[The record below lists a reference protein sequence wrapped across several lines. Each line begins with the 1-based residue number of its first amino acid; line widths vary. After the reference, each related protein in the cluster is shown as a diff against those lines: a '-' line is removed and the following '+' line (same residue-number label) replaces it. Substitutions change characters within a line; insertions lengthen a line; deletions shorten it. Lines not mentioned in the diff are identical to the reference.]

1 MKKITA
7 FITVSL
13 LSIGFITTGC
23 GSTTDTTQQV
33 VDNKLDLAIA
43 GSQRSAKNKARD
55 IYRNPKETLE
65 FFGFNS
71 SMTVVELAPGGGWYT
86 EILAPALKGSGKLY
100 GAHYPDT
107 GEDNY
112 YSNSRRKLEKKLA
125 ENDIFSEVVL
135 TDFTPRQPS
144 TLAPAGTADLVLT
157 FRNLHNWQE
166 EGVLQVFKD
175 AFNALKPG
183 GVLGVVEHRL
193 APGVAPVKAKGYV
206 AEATTIKQAKAA
218 GFRFVAAS
226 EINANSKT
234 TFKAIVQ
241 RYVSAVDANE
251 NGELDDNERGD
262 DIGIFE
268 ADESELIIEGYVVS
282 SDKGGNFFEELIIQ
296 NYPDDSNPSENPR
309 LGFKVEINVS
319 SLYNTY
325 EFGRKVYIKM
335 NGLAIGE
342 SNGVLVIGKPDGT
355 QVGQIQAFE
364 FQDFIMRSAE
374 VVEIT
379 PKVTAISDLTELDEN
394 TFIQLDDVQI
404 NRNQLDKTFAGDVSD
419 EFDGF
424 RTLES
429 CSDNSTLT
437 LQTSTFADFK
447 SLPVPQFRGGAC
459 FVAGTPMTMSDGSIK
474 KIEEKKESTR
484 TGDLSNRKK

>member
-1 MKKITA
+1 MNKVNKI
-7 FITVSL
+7 ITL
-13 LSIGFITTGC
+13 LSVFAFVFSMASC
-23 GSTTDTTQQV
+23 VQDDDYDTPNLTI
-33 VDNKLDLAIA
+33 NE
-43 GSQRSAKNKARD
+43 
-55 IYRNPKETLE
+55 P
-65 FFGFNS
+65 
-71 SMTVVELAPGGGWYT
+71 
-86 EILAPALKGSGKLY
+86 EIDP
-100 GAHYPDT
+100 
-107 GEDNY
+107 
-112 YSNSRRKLEKKLA
+112 
-125 ENDIFSEVVL
+125 
-135 TDFTPRQPS
+135 
-144 TLAPAGTADLVLT
+144 
-157 FRNLHNWQE
+157 
-166 EGVLQVFKD
+166 
-175 AFNALKPG
+175 
-183 GVLGVVEHRL
+183 
-193 APGVAPVKAKGYV
+193 
-206 AEATTIKQAKAA
+206 
-218 GFRFVAAS
+218 
-226 EINANSKT
+226 NSKT
-234 TFKAIVQ
+234 TFKAVVQ

-309 LGFKVEINVS
+309 LGFKVELNVS

-374 VVEIT
+374 VAEIT
-379 PKVTAISDLTELDEN
+379 PKVTAISELTELDEN

-447 SLPVPQFRGGAC
+447 SLPVPQLRGSIKGIYSRDFRDDFSVLLINTREDISFENEERCDPIELSCGLASAQGTNNLFADDFESQSTGSLISGNGWTNYIESGTEGWEAYSSGGTNASLGVSARVGS
-459 FVAGTPMTMSDGSIK
+459 FRSDDASTIAWLISPAINLDAQDNETLVFQTSNSFSDGSEMELLFSNDWDGT
-474 KIEEKKESTR
+474 EEGISAATWGIL
-484 TGDLSNRKK
+484 TDGYITQDSDFFGAWFDSGIVDLSCASGTIYIAFKYTGSGEADFDGTYELDEISIDY